1 MVHAWELL
9 ARPGKKAGR
18 IFHLFTIVP
27 EAQRQLNQ
35 HSRQIYDPQHRLGR
49 RKSSPT
55 VWKATE
61 DEIDNL
67 RLFVCLPAET
77 NGCMQKVLRRTIWP
91 LYCEHHSVDC
101 LSKTGL
107 TQRQRLSSRNLR
119 NRCKSRRPW
128 RKSTGKSDVNLNLLV
143 ARCGTHGNEEM
154 QPFIRRKI

>member
-1 MVHAWELL
+1 MHGNCSL
-9 ARPGKKAGR
+9 ARDKKAGR

-35 HSRQIYDPQHRLGR
+35 HSRQIYDPQRRRLGR

-55 VWKATE
+55 VWKSTE

-91 LYCEHHSVDC
+91 LYCTLRSLGC
-101 LSKTGL
+101 LSQTGL
-107 TQRQRLSSRNLR
+107 TQRQRLSARNLR
-119 NRCKSRRPW
+119 NRCKSRRVW
-128 RKSTGKSDVNLNLLV
+128 RKSTGKSDVNLNLSV
-143 ARCGTHGNEEM
+143 ARCGTHGNREM
-154 QPFIRRKI
+154 QPCIKKK